1 METLAAGKLDSLPT
15 GAVYIRMIR
24 FAQPVGYV
32 INSKQHVASFVY
44 VETGSHRLVL
54 SGQSPIDLGTGQAT
68 FHQSVTHQHL
78 NPGPQPSVWYS
89 IAIWPSSARGQAL
102 VDPIARAAYES
113 EDVSP
118 DAFSRVAYSEVL
130 RKVTLAQAGTSGP
143 HRFGGLAAF
152 YVLSGTMT
160 IKSANHSA
168 ITLGA
173 GQGTRF
179 LPDVAIQET
188 NPWTEPAVYLEFVAT
203 AIGKDFDT
211 SLRQLPS
218 P

>member
-54 SGQSPIDLGTGQAT
+54 SGQSPIDLSTGQAT

-118 DAFSRVAYSEVL
+118 DAFSRVDTMSL
-130 RKVTLAQAGTSGP
+130 KAQMIGVVSP
-143 HRFGGLAAF
+143 
-152 YVLSGTMT
+152 SS
-160 IKSANHSA
+160 IKSRVIDS
-168 ITLGA
+168 ITSRSSLLSPRTMYG
-173 GQGTRF
+173 F
-179 LPDVAIQET
+179 WSST
-188 NPWTEPAVYLEFVAT
+188 NRV
-203 AIGKDFDT
+203 G
-211 SLRQLPS
+211 
-218 P
+218 